1 MTAPSPVHLGAIG
14 LLAGIA
20 SGLFGIGGGLIMVPA
35 MVMLTSLR
43 QHQAHAN
50 SLGAVVPIASV
61 ASIPFIAAG
70 LVHWPF
76 AAIMAITA
84 VIGAQAGARLM
95 ATMSERQLRIAFIVL
110 VLIVAARLLLGTEA
124 AATSPPDIGAIMFL
138 VPGLGIGL
146 LAGVASAL
154 FGIGGGLLMVPLM
167 VLTGMPQHLAQ
178 GTSLVAIVPT
188 ALVGAR
194 AHQRRGFLEVGTVV
208 PLAIGGLVGG
218 FAASLV
224 ALELDAVL
232 LQRGLAV
239 LLIVAVTQL
248 ARRPG
253 LRGSTPT
260 GEPAPEN

>member
-1 MTAPSPVHLGAIG
+1 
-14 LLAGIA
+14 
-20 SGLFGIGGGLIMVPA
+20 MVPA

-43 QHQAHAN
+43 QHAAHAS

-76 AAIMAITA
+76 AAAMAFTA
-84 VIGAQAGARLM
+84 MIGARAGAGVM
-95 ATMSERQLRIAFIVL
+95 ARMSERQLRGAFIVL
-110 VLIVAARLLLGTEA
+110 MLFVAARLLIGVDNRVA
-124 AATSPPDIGAIMFL
+124 PPEDIGAASFI
-138 VPGLGIGL
+138 VPGLAIGL
-146 LAGVASAL
+146 LAGLASAL
-154 FGIGGGLLMVPLM
+154 FGIGGGLIMVPLM

-194 AHQRRGFLEVGTVV
+194 AHRRRGYLEIRTVI
-208 PLAIGGLVGG
+208 PLAIGGLIGG

-224 ALELDAVL
+224 ALELDAAL
-232 LQRGLAV
+232 LQRGLVV

-248 ARRPG
+248 ARR
-253 LRGSTPT
+253 TT
-260 GEPAPEN
+260 